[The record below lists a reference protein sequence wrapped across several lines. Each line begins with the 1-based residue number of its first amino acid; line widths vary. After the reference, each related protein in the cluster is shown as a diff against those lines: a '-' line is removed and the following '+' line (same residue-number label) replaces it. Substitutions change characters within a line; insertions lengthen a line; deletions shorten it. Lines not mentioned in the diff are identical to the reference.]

1 MDVDLIFDIC
11 GFNELLKNRI
21 TGGAL
26 HASIYL
32 NAGSTISL
40 CLSFSTYYFC
50 MYNER
55 ICARLS

>member
-11 GFNELLKNRI
+11 GFNELLKIRR

-40 CLSFSTYYFC
+40 CLSFF
-50 MYNER
+50 NV
-55 ICARLS
+55 LFLHV